1 VIAIAVWQS
10 LLNGLGWC
18 MAQVYNVVP
27 NYAVTIIIVTVVI
40 RLLVLPFGF
49 KQIKSMQHMQALQPK
64 IKDLQKRYK
73 NNKQKQQE
81 ETMKLY
87 KEAGVNPL
95 GGCLPMLLTLPF
107 LFAMYAVIRPPV
119 LAPNA
124 AQTVAVTSAAITSG
138 STAQFGVAEPLTL
151 SAGDVVVVSNVTPGD
166 YDGEW
171 TVSSATATSFQADIG
186 ADPAKPPAAATAF
199 GTAGERDS
207 YVPMN
212 NHLPT
217 SSTLFYDVI
226 THQNLEMLSVNLQC
240 ALATSG
246 TAVQEKDS
254 ERQQIQQDLPIL
266 GPGSQAIASDP
277 TAQATLDCG
286 TKKIP
291 DAIPYV
297 LLLLLMLGTA
307 IYQQRQMTKANPPAA
322 NAGPNAAMLKYMPLL
337 YGVWGYAFPAGLIVY
352 WTTANGI
359 QIAQQTVMLRAGHI
373 GPEAL
378 ERRMAEQRAKM
389 AENDGKPK
397 RRGLMTILNEKAEQ
411 AQRQQ
416 DTPKQPP
423 RTKGGSSTA
432 KGKASSK
439 RGGSASNSSRQD
451 QRKNNSA
458 RQNPPR
464 KPSKGAAP
472 GNQLKPKNR
481 EPEGEDTHG

>member
-1 VIAIAVWQS
+1 MIAIAAWQT
-10 LLNGLGWC
+10 LLDALGWC

-27 NYAVTIIIVTVVI
+27 NYALTIIIVTVVI
-40 RLLVLPFGF
+40 RVLVLPFGF

-64 IKDLQKRYK
+64 IKELQKKYK

-81 ETMKLY
+81 ETMRLY

-124 AQTVAVTSAAITSG
+124 TSAVSVTAAAVVSG
-138 STAQFGVAEPLTL
+138 NTAQFTL
-151 SAGDVVVVSNVTPGD
+151 SEPTSLSTGDVVVVSGMTPGD
-166 YDGEW
+166 YNGEW
-171 TVSSATATSFQADIG
+171 TVTATTPSSFQADIG
-186 ADPAKPPAAATAF
+186 GPPPAATGF
-199 GTAGERDS
+199 GTAGKVDS
-207 YVPMN
+207 YVPLN

-217 SSTLFYDVI
+217 SSSLFYDVV

-246 TAVQEKDS
+246 TTVDLKDS
-254 ERQQIQQDLPIL
+254 HKQSIQQGLPIV
-266 GPGSQAIASDP
+266 GPGSEQIAGAPS
-277 TAQATLDCG
+277 AQSTLNCG
-286 TKKIP
+286 SSKFP

-307 IYQQRQMTKANPPAA
+307 VYQQRQMTKANPPAA

-337 YGVWGYAFPAGLIVY
+337 YGVWGFAFPAGLIVY
-352 WTTANGI
+352 WTTANAI

-389 AENDGKPK
+389 AENEGKPQRK
-397 RRGLMTILNEKAEQ
+397 GIMAWMNEKAAQ
-411 AQRQQ
+411 AQQQ
-416 DTPKQPP
+416 EPPAQKQQGSKG
-423 RTKGGSSTA
+423 RSQQKGGGQAT
-432 KGKASSK
+432 
-439 RGGSASNSSRQD
+439 RRPNE
-451 QRKNNSA
+451 
-458 RQNPPR
+458 RQNNAKRQTPPP
-464 KPSKGAAP
+464 KPGKGAAP
-472 GNQLKPKNR
+472 GNQLKPKKKQ
-481 EPEGEDTHG
+481 PEGEDFHG

>member
-1 VIAIAVWQS
+1 VIAIAVWQD

-27 NYAVTIIIVTVVI
+27 NYALTIIILTIVI
-40 RLLVLPFGF
+40 RLLLLPFGF

-64 IKDLQKRYK
+64 IKELQKRYK

-107 LFAMYAVIRPPV
+107 LFAMYSVIRPAV

-124 AQTVAVTSAAITSG
+124 AQTVAVTGAAITSG
-138 STAQFGVAEPLTL
+138 STARFTLGEPLTL
-151 SAGDVVVVSNVTPGD
+151 STGDVVVVSDVTPGD
-166 YDGEW
+166 YNGEW
-171 TVSSATATSFQADIG
+171 TVASATATSFEADLG
-186 ADPAKPPAAATAF
+186 TDPTKPPQPATAF
-199 GTAGERDS
+199 GEAGKRDS
-207 YVPMN
+207 YIPLN

-217 SSTLFYDVI
+217 SSTLFFDVI

-240 ALATSG
+240 ALSTSG
-246 TAVQEKDS
+246 TVVQEKDS
-254 ERQQIQQDLPIL
+254 EQQQIQQGMPIL
-266 GPGSQAIASDP
+266 APDSQPIATEP
-277 TAQATLDCG
+277 TAQAALDCG

-322 NAGPNAAMLKYMPLL
+322 NAGPNAAMMKYMPLL
-337 YGVWGYAFPAGLIVY
+337 YGVWGFAFPAGLIVY
-352 WTTANGI
+352 WTTANAI

-378 ERRMAEQRAKM
+378 ERRMAEQRSRM
-389 AENDGKPK
+389 AENEGKPK
-397 RRGLMTILNEKAEQ
+397 RKGLMTWMSEKAEQ
-411 AQRQQ
+411 AQRQAPA
-416 DTPKQPP
+416 PKQPP
-423 RTKGGSSTA
+423 APKGGSSSA
-432 KGKASSK
+432 KGTASK
-439 RGGSASNSSRQD
+439 GRGSGKGGRRQD
-451 QRKNNSA
+451 QRQSNNSK
-458 RQNPPR
+458 RQTPR